1 MMIEQQRQQL
11 AMMGIDLWIPRHAA
25 VRSISTA
32 TTLWRDADIGQ
43 SGQLSTASKRPE
55 LESAIVLKKEIK
67 KEIVIKPNDQ
77 HVSLNVKA
85 VETPLNL
92 QETAPA
98 AAVTKIDVESLEI
111 EQQAFQLQVL
121 FAEQFVLLVDQQQL
135 TAQTLPLWRN
145 IQQALHLQDASLQWP
160 FPLVNLQEPSGLQ
173 DYLQG
178 FFDVVAA
185 EKSIFCLGELPVS
198 FKLSCQTVP
207 SLQDMLQQPLLKQQL
222 WKLIQHLRP

>member
-43 SGQLSTASKRPE
+43 SGQLSTASKRSE
-55 LESAIVLKKEIK
+55 LESAIILKKEIK
-67 KEIVIKPNDQ
+67 KEIVIKPDDQ
-77 HVSLNVKA
+77 HVSVNVKA
-85 VETPLNL
+85 VETPLNI
-92 QETAPA
+92 QETAHA
-98 AAVTKIDVESLEI
+98 AAVTKIDVEPLEI

-207 SLQDMLQQPLLKQQL
+207 SLPDMLQHPLLKQQL

>member
-43 SGQLSTASKRPE
+43 SAQLSTVSKRAE
-55 LESAIVLKKEIK
+55 LESAIVLKQEIK
-67 KEIVIKPNDQ
+67 QETVIKPDDQ
-77 HVSLNVKA
+77 HVSLNLKA
-85 VETPLNL
+85 VE
-92 QETAPA
+92 APA
-98 AAVTKIDVESLEI
+98 HTAAVAKIDVEPLEI

-121 FAEQFVLLVDQQQL
+121 FSEQFVLLVDQQQL

-145 IQQALHLQDASLQWP
+145 IQHALHLQDASLQWP

-185 EKSIFCLGELPVS
+185 EKSIFCLGELSVS
-198 FKLSCQTVP
+198 FKLSCQAVA

-222 WKLIQHLRP
+222 WKLIQYLRS

>member
-11 AMMGIDLWIPRHAA
+11 AMMGIDLWVPRHAA

-43 SGQLSTASKRPE
+43 SAQLSTLSKRVE
-55 LESAIVLKKEIK
+55 LESAIVLKQEIK
-67 KEIVIKPNDQ
+67 QETVIKPDDQ

-85 VETPLNL
+85 VEAPLNL
-92 QETAPA
+92 QETAHT
-98 AAVTKIDVESLEI
+98 AAVTKIDVEPLEI

-121 FAEQFVLLVDQQQL
+121 FSEQFVLLVDQQQL

-145 IQQALHLQDASLQWP
+145 IQHALHLQDASLQWP

-198 FKLSCQTVP
+198 FKLSCQAVA

-222 WKLIQHLRP
+222 WKLIQHLRS

>member
-43 SGQLSTASKRPE
+43 SAQLSTLSKRAE
-55 LESAIVLKKEIK
+55 LESAIVLKQEIK
-67 KEIVIKPNDQ
+67 QETAIKPDDQ
-77 HVSLNVKA
+77 HVSLNLKTIEV
-85 VETPLNL
+85 PNL
-92 QETAPA
+92 QETAH
-98 AAVTKIDVESLEI
+98 AAVTKIDVEQLEI

-121 FAEQFVLLVDQQQL
+121 FSEQFVLLVDQQQL

-145 IQQALHLQDASLQWP
+145 IQHALHLQDASLQWP

-198 FKLSCQTVP
+198 FKLSCQTVA

-222 WKLIQHLRP
+222 WKLIQHLRS

>member
-43 SGQLSTASKRPE
+43 SAQLSTVSKRAE
-55 LESAIVLKKEIK
+55 LESEIVLKQEIK
-67 KEIVIKPNDQ
+67 QETVIKPDDQ
-77 HVSLNVKA
+77 YVSLNVKTIE
-85 VETPLNL
+85 VPNL
-92 QETAPA
+92 QETAH
-98 AAVTKIDVESLEI
+98 AAVTKIDVEPLEI

-121 FAEQFVLLVDQQQL
+121 FSEQFVLLVDQQQL

-145 IQQALHLQDASLQWP
+145 IQHALHLQDASLQWP

-198 FKLSCQTVP
+198 FKLSCQTVV

-222 WKLIQHLRP
+222 WKLIQHLRS

>member
-25 VRSISTA
+25 VHSISTT

-43 SGQLSTASKRPE
+43 SGQLSTASKLPE
-55 LESAIVLKKEIK
+55 LDSAIVLKNEIK
-67 KEIVIKPNDQ
+67 KEIVIKPDDQ
-77 HVSLNVKA
+77 HVSVNVKA
-85 VETPLNL
+85 VEIPLNI
-92 QETAPA
+92 QETVHA
-98 AAVTKIDVESLEI
+98 AAVTKVDAESLEI

-121 FAEQFVLLVDQQQL
+121 FAEQFVFLVDQQQL

-160 FPLVNLQEPSGLQ
+160 FPLVNLQEPIGLQ

-207 SLQDMLQQPLLKQQL
+207 SLQEMLQQPLLKQQL

>member
-43 SGQLSTASKRPE
+43 SAQLSTVSKRVE
-55 LESAIVLKKEIK
+55 LESAIVLKQEIK
-67 KEIVIKPNDQ
+67 QETAIKPDDQ
-77 HVSLNVKA
+77 HVSLNLKTIEV
-85 VETPLNL
+85 PNL
-92 QETAPA
+92 QETAH
-98 AAVTKIDVESLEI
+98 AAVTKIDVEQLEI

-121 FAEQFVLLVDQQQL
+121 FSEQFVLLVDQQQL

-145 IQQALHLQDASLQWP
+145 IQHALHLQDASLQWP

-198 FKLSCQTVP
+198 FKLSCQTVA

-222 WKLIQHLRP
+222 WKLIQHLRS